1 MKANNKIKENPRFN
15 YQANFGKNNPLLINI
30 SLYEA
35 AMDEFSSKDYQRAS
49 LNDILKKSQMPKSSF
64 YYQFGDKLGLYLAVM
79 DIIGDKK
86 MAFFK
91 ERMANI
97 DKDADFF
104 TVVRHLTKET
114 MDFMFIDPRLYHFS
128 NLMMETDHEM
138 IKVIMKYFPYDIQG
152 SFGPLLMKAYEEKQI
167 NNKYPLP
174 FVSRLLTVIMSNI
187 DKMIDEKTTPDMAYK
202 TMTMVFDVLENG
214 IKE

>member
-1 MKANNKIKENPRFN
+1 MKTNNKIKENPRFN
-15 YQANFGKNNPLLINI
+15 YQANFGKNNPLLTNI

-35 AMDEFSSKDYQRAS
+35 ALDEFSSKDYQRAS
-49 LNDILKKSQMPKSSF
+49 LNDILKKAQMPKSSF

-97 DKDADFF
+97 DNDADFF
-104 TVVRHLTKET
+104 TIVRQLTKET
-114 MDFMFIDPRLYHFS
+114 MDFMFIDLRLYHFS

-152 SFGPLLMKAYEEKQI
+152 SFGPLLMKAYEEGQI
-167 NNKYPLP
+167 SNKYPLE